1 MKKNM
6 LILAVIV
13 LVIGVALFHE
23 QVWALFRGMT
33 PLESL
38 KFIFNYV
45 LHVVVVT
52 IACYI
57 AYTLPEIA
65 MPIIRF
71 LKSFFRGLRHSRRA
85 ARRNGLQAKPVSIRS
100 PKLTTDMLLREYVL
114 KQALPKTGR
123 GNPAP
128 TLQDDIRLDF

>member
-1 MKKNM
+1 MMKKNM
-6 LILAVIV
+6 LILAVIG

-38 KFIFNYV
+38 KFIFNFV

-52 IACYI
+52 IVSYI
-57 AYTLPEIA
+57 AYNLPEVVT
-65 MPIIRF
+65 PF
-71 LKSFFRGLRHSRRA
+71 LRLFKRNRRA
-85 ARRNGLQAKPVSIRS
+85 ARRNRSQGKPASIRA

-114 KQALPKTGR
+114 KQALPRTGR
-123 GNPAP
+123 SAQPASTP
-128 TLQDDIRLDF
+128 QDDSRLDF

>member
-1 MKKNM
+1 MMKKNM
-6 LILAVIV
+6 LIMAVIV

-38 KFIFNYV
+38 KFIFNFV

-52 IACYI
+52 IVSYI
-57 AYTLPEIA
+57 AYNLPEVVT
-65 MPIIRF
+65 PF
-71 LKSFFRGLRHSRRA
+71 LRLFKRNRRA
-85 ARRNGLQAKPVSIRS
+85 ARRNRSQGKPASIRA

-123 GNPAP
+123 SAQPASTP
-128 TLQDDIRLDF
+128 QDDSRLDF

>member
-1 MKKNM
+1 MMKKNI
-6 LILAVIV
+6 LIMAVIV

-38 KFIFNYV
+38 KFIFNFV

-52 IACYI
+52 IVSYI
-57 AYTLPEIA
+57 AYNLPEVVT
-65 MPIIRF
+65 PF
-71 LKSFFRGLRHSRRA
+71 LRLFKRNRRA
-85 ARRNGLQAKPVSIRS
+85 ARRNRSQGKPASIRA

-114 KQALPKTGR
+114 KQAMPKTGR
-123 GNPAP
+123 GNQAP
-128 TLQDDIRLDF
+128 TVQDDIRLDF